1 MHPIIVY
8 LDETISPTI
17 ILKKSDSGIKVTSGS
32 NIDYKSKRKL
42 ALASLRRELLFSGV
56 FIPPIGSD
64 FSAPGTGYHFG
75 ASFPMGTASDNL
87 GRIEDWQNIHIV
99 DSSVLPYLE
108 VGSITPTVMANAH
121 RIARLS
127 VSK

>member
-1 MHPIIVY
+1 
-8 LDETISPTI
+8 
-17 ILKKSDSGIKVTSGS
+17 LKKSDSGIKVTSGS
-32 NIDYKSKRKL
+32 NIEYKSKRKL
-42 ALASLRRELLFSGV
+42 ALALLRRRLLFGGV

-75 ASFPMGTASDNL
+75 ATLPMGTASDYL
-87 GRIEDWQNIHIV
+87 GRIQDWKNIHIV
-99 DSSVLPYLE
+99 DSSVLPFLE

-127 VSK
+127 VSR